1 MLEIHSMNNKLN
13 IFQALQQVKDNRRK
27 EGTRHN
33 IAVVLLINIMAI
45 MSGYTGI
52 RSKQDFVNR
61 NSKELAQIFDSALV
75 KHGLPS
81 KNTID
86 RTMQVIDCDDLNQV
100 LSKVFELPEGSVI
113 HLDGKA
119 IRSTITLGQ
128 SSKQTFTSIVTAY
141 ANGKG
146 VMAKS
151 FVNGSK
157 NNEIS
162 RVQELIKIRH

>member
-1 MLEIHSMNNKLN
+1 MILTKYYLRYLN
-13 IFQALQQVKDNRRK
+13 YQKASI
-27 EGTRHN
+27 
-33 IAVVLLINIMAI
+33 
-45 MSGYTGI
+45 
-52 RSKQDFVNR
+52 
-61 NSKELAQIFDSALV
+61 
-75 KHGLPS
+75 
-81 KNTID
+81 
-86 RTMQVIDCDDLNQV
+86 
-100 LSKVFELPEGSVI
+100 I

-119 IRSTITLGQ
+119 IRSTVTLGQ

-162 RVQELIKIRH
+162 TVQKLIKSLNLEDMVLTLDALHCQKKL